1 MAFRKSSKNKN
12 FTVVDNEVA
21 QHDQL
26 SMESRG
32 LLVFMLSLP
41 DDWIFHR
48 SWLQEKCP
56 GWGREKLQK
65 VLKELELFGYLVRT
79 AKQSHGG
86 KMSGWIWEI
95 FAESCLSDAEKQALL
110 KPEKA
115 TSKNRQK
122 TPKKSPKPL
131 SQEASTDERVCRPS
145 AEPTV
150 GEATPTKETVK
161 QKKQEEVE
169 NAEALHKFSDE
180 KNEQKEHGP
189 EGFDIES
196 IFDHVIAMMA
206 VSNETDIL
214 FVKNKVADYADYL
227 ASRNKRITRS
237 GSLAYAQRG
246 YQQHLATQ
254 RRSLK
259 LNAARDAATDAS
271 VEALQMKAQR
281 TLKTAHNAAYR
292 SGIDADPYA
301 WTLEDYELINESLV
315 DQ

>member
-1 MAFRKSSKNKN
+1 MSVHLFHIDDATEYGIPEAVILYNLRFWLDHNLANKTHIHDGRVWTFNSLSAWSELFPYLSEPQIKRLLAKLEKTGILIKGNYNKN
-12 FTVVDNEVA
+12 RFDKTSWYTLDLPEYRLEGAELSKGRNRPIDDSKASHRHSESVPCYRYKTHIKREEVETA
-21 QHDQL
+21 
-26 SMESRG
+26 EA
-32 LLVFMLSLP
+32 
-41 DDWIFHR
+41 
-48 SWLQEKCP
+48 LQ
-56 GWGREKLQK
+56 
-65 VLKELELFGYLVRT
+65 T
-79 AKQSHGG
+79 
-86 KMSGWIWEI
+86 
-95 FAESCLSDAEKQALL
+95 LSDAEN
-110 KPEKA
+110 E
-115 TSKNRQK
+115 
-122 TPKKSPKPL
+122 
-131 SQEASTDERVCRPS
+131 
-145 AEPTV
+145 
-150 GEATPTKETVK
+150 
-161 QKKQEEVE
+161 QEESE
-169 NAEALHKFSDE
+169 
-180 KNEQKEHGP
+180 P
-189 EGFDIES
+189 ETFDIES
-196 IFDHVIAMMA
+196 LCDHVIAMMA

-315 DQ
+315 DS